1 MPEQGSIAK
10 VVLENGSF
18 DQCIAQLQKRGI
30 GLWMPKDL
38 ALVRMA
44 AGPDHDISTNGSLV
58 NVSYNYDN
66 SGDADILLASGKRNP
81 LIPNA
86 EKATRC
92 HRQGD
97 EFFPSDNEWKALREL
112 AETDPYKAIKSGV
125 LLLHR
130 KDVMD
135 EIPTHAYGEI
145 PETIFIFEDQAKP
158 YGSWLAQQEISSSSQ
173 YTLSAEQVKK
183 QERPLSLPL
192 WVRDLLDGSGL
203 DGSGSLVG
211 RVGGVQFVPAEQ
223 AAQKVS
229 QETKVLEERIV
240 KIIKDRT
247 KFRFAKEGMIYIP
260 IPDIPVRLE
269 DIKCKV

>member
-1 MPEQGSIAK
+1 MATSTYDIQMPEQGSIAK

-158 YGSWLAQQEISSSSQ
+158 YGGWLAQQRINSSSQ
-173 YTLSAEQVKK
+173 YTVPARQAKK
-183 QERPLSLPL
+183 QDNPFSRLLGARPQR
-192 WVRDLLDGSGL
+192 WVWPQWRLRPQLQRPGRWGTVRACGAGRPKSFTRNKGS
-203 DGSGSLVG
+203 
-211 RVGGVQFVPAEQ
+211 
-223 AAQKVS
+223 
-229 QETKVLEERIV
+229 
-240 KIIKDRT
+240 
-247 KFRFAKEGMIYIP
+247 
-260 IPDIPVRLE
+260 
-269 DIKCKV
+269 